1 MNILRLVA
9 ADKEKKNRP
18 ASEEFR
24 KIQEAAS
31 TKVKGQA
38 PIKYETKH
46 LKEKLSSVEYSVTQL
61 HGTER

>member
-9 ADKEKKNRP
+9 AEKEKKNRP

-31 TKVKGQA
+31 AKVKGQA

-46 LKEKLSSVEYSVTQL
+46 LKEKLSATEYRVTQL
-61 HGTER
+61 RDTER